1 MKKMLLLLV
10 IAALFGSCGNSPK
23 RTEKSGQQNGT
34 SELAEEPEQPAVDVD
49 DLMKQIETAG
59 RNGDAA
65 TVMALDR
72 QIAEECLL
80 TVDQSSRFFELRRH
94 YQSLLSSN
102 CASDGWWVENPDA
115 KPKVAET
122 PKPKTSQPKPAQNN
136 YSEPELYYFYCR
148 NCHAL
153 AKTTYENQPRP
164 NSGQCTKAYHSWDKI
179 CKVGTAHVFYCSKC
193 GLKVHADSK
202 PLSGNS
208 CVNASMHN
216 WVQSY

>member
-1 MKKMLLLLV
+1 MLLV
-10 IAALFGSCGNSPK
+10 IVALFGSCGTSSKQGKENA
-23 RTEKSGQQNGT
+23 QQKET
-34 SELAEEPEQPAVDVD
+34 AELAEEQASPVVNVD
-49 DLMKQIETAG
+49 DLMKQIETVG

-80 TVDQSSRFFELRRH
+80 TVDQSSRFLALRRH
-94 YQSLLSSN
+94 YQPLLSSN
-102 CASDGWWVENPDA
+102 GANGDWWIENPDA
-115 KPKVAET
+115 KPKPVET
-122 PKPKTSQPKPAQNN
+122 AKPKTSEPRPTSNS

-148 NCHAL
+148 NCHVL
-153 AKTTYENQPRP
+153 AKTTYENQPRL